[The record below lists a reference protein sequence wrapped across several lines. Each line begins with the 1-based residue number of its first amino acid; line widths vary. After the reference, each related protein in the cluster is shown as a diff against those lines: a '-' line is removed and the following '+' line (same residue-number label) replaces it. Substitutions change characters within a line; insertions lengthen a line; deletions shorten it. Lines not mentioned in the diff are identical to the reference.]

1 MLEMV
6 HTTDAPAPGG
16 HYSQAV
22 SAAGQV
28 WVSGILPLPK
38 EGLPNGETFAAQTA
52 RVLAH
57 FDAVLSG
64 AGVTRSDVVQV
75 RVYVTGIAHWP
86 VFDKAYAAF
95 FADHKPARA
104 VVPVPE
110 LHYGYALEL
119 EATALKS
126 A

>member
-6 HTTDAPAPGG
+6 HTADAAAPGG

-38 EGLPNGETFAAQTA
+38 EGLLEGDTFEAQTA

-57 FDAVLSG
+57 FDAVLFG

-86 VFDKAYAAF
+86 AFDQAYGAF
-95 FADHKPARA
+95 FGDHKPSRA